1 MSRRLGTLVLAASLV
16 GSAVTGQ
23 VVVTAPNADAR
34 IELPPGEGRVLRLV
48 APMASVFIANP
59 EVADIQ
65 IRSPAMLYLTALSS
79 GETTLFAVDAEDR
92 VLVATTI
99 IVRDRIRIFRGDA
112 AANVE

>member
-1 MSRRLGTLVLAASLV
+1 MTRRLVTLVLAASLV

-23 VVVTAPNADAR
+23 VLVTAPEAEAR
-34 IELPPGEGRVLRLV
+34 IELPPGEGRLLRLE

-65 IRSPAMLYLTALSS
+65 IRSPGILYLTALSS

-92 VLVATTI
+92 VLLATSI